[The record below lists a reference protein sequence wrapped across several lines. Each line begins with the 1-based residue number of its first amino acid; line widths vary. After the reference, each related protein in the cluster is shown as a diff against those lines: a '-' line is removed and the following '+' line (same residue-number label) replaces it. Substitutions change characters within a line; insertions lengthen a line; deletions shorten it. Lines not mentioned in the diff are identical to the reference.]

1 MKALAWVVVVAGLV
15 GVWQLGGKLSPDAL
29 GMLTGLIFGSLA
41 GIPAALLVLYTVR
54 TTTPPPPQRRDVHLV
69 DCDSLSRRLLE

>member
-29 GMLTGLIFGSLA
+29 GMMTGIIFGTLA
-41 GIPAALLVLYTVR
+41 GIPAALLVVYTVR
-54 TTTPPPPQRRDVHLV
+54 NSEPPPQRRDVHIITS
-69 DCDSLSRRLLE
+69 DSLSRRLLE

>member
-29 GMLTGLIFGSLA
+29 GMLTGLIFGTLA
-41 GIPAALLVLYTVR
+41 GIPAALLVVYTVR
-54 TTTPPPPQRRDVHLV
+54 NSEPPPQRRDVHLV
-69 DCDSLSRRLLE
+69 SSDSLSRRLLE